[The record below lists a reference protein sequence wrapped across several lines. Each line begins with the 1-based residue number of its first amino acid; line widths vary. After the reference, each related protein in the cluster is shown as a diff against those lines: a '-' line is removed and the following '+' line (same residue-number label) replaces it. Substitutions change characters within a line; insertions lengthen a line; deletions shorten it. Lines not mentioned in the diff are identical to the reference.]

1 MHCGHCLAAASMRA
15 SAFRRALVSTMRTLS
30 GLMDRLWAIKA
41 KEGKDEL
48 TGNEYAKMLLER
60 TLNRLHPEK
69 AVIEEQ

>member
-1 MHCGHCLAAASMRA
+1 
-15 SAFRRALVSTMRTLS
+15 
-30 GLMDRLWAIKA
+30 MDRLWAIKA

>member
-1 MHCGHCLAAASMRA
+1 MAVKWEFYISDDN
-15 SAFRRALVSTMRTLS
+15 
-30 GLMDRLWAIKA
+30 MDRLWAIKA